1 MSTLE
6 PNSTHASGRLAR
18 TSTGRAHDEETLVK
32 RFIRIA
38 DAANKSPPQKRSDVV
53 LKLAPIA
60 WKMTCFIDPPSFFD
74 QQVR

>member
-6 PNSTHASGRLAR
+6 LNSTHAPGHLAR

-38 DAANKSPPQKRSDVV
+38 DAANESPPHKKFDVV

-60 WKMTCFIDPPSFFD
+60 WKMTRFIDPPSFFD